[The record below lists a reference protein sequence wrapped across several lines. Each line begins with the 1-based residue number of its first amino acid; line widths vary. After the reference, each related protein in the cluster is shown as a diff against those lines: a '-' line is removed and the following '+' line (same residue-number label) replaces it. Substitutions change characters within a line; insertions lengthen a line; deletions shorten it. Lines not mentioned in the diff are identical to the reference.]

1 MRLRDIARIS
11 FARLIEA
18 GALPH
23 YARAER
29 NGPAVNS
36 DIRSNQKK
44 VPRPAV
50 PALGLYADVVAWRQ
64 AVDFIRAFTAAAVT
78 GPRAQ
83 WQIPAWS
90 GSFGDM
96 PADDL
101 LHHLGAGLA
110 GCGLRPLASTAPSH
124 MACFEAV
131 DSPLVSS
138 LPAPYGRWLEVQE
151 QRSCWKERIDLRLV
165 VCVRARFVPRPDG
178 RFDAFAD
185 IALSGP
191 AIELMRELGTVLDR
205 APSPLALARWLPRPS
220 VQVRPDRLH
229 PSRSCHERAGVRGP
243 HEMKA

>member
-1 MRLRDIARIS
+1 MRLRDIVRIS
-11 FARLIEA
+11 FARLIEV

-29 NGPAVNS
+29 NGPTVHS
-36 DIRSNQKK
+36 DIRPNRKK

-50 PALGLYADVVAWRQ
+50 PALGLYADLVAWRQ
-64 AVDFIRAFTAAAVT
+64 AVDFIRAFTVAAAT

-110 GCGLRPLASTAPSH
+110 GCGLRPLASKAPSH
-124 MACFEAV
+124 MTCFEVV
-131 DSPLVSS
+131 DSPLISN
-138 LPAPYGRWLEVQE
+138 LPAPYGRWLEVHE
-151 QRSCWKERIDLRLV
+151 QRSCWKVRIDLRLV
-165 VCVRARFVPRPDG
+165 VCIRARFVPRPEG
-178 RFDAFAD
+178 RVDAFAD

-191 AIELMRELGTVLDR
+191 AIELMQELGTVLDR
-205 APSPLALARWLPRPS
+205 ARSPLAPARWLPRPTAKL
-220 VQVRPDRLH
+220 VEPRLA
-229 PSRSCHERAGVRGP
+229 RL
-243 HEMKA
+243 

>member
-1 MRLRDIARIS
+1 MRLRDIVRLS

-29 NGPAVNS
+29 TGPTVDS
-36 DIRSNQKK
+36 DGRSNQRKAT
-44 VPRPAV
+44 RPAV
-50 PALGLYADVVAWRQ
+50 PALGLYADLTAWRQ
-64 AVDFIRAFTAAAVT
+64 AMDFIRAFTAAAAT

-90 GSFGDM
+90 GSFGDL

-110 GCGLRPLASTAPSH
+110 GCGLRPLASKAPSH

-131 DSPLVSS
+131 DSPLVSN

-151 QRSCWKERIDLRLV
+151 QRSCWKERIGLRLV

-178 RFDAFAD
+178 RIDGFAD

-191 AIELMRELGTVLDR
+191 AIDLMQELATVLDR
-205 APSPLALARWLPRPS
+205 APSPLALARWLPRPTAKPVEPRS
-220 VQVRPDRLH
+220 ARL
-229 PSRSCHERAGVRGP
+229 
-243 HEMKA
+243 

>member
-1 MRLRDIARIS
+1 MRLRDIVRLS

-23 YARAER
+23 YARAAR
-29 NGPAVNS
+29 NAPTVDS
-36 DIRSNQKK
+36 EIRPNHKR
-44 VPRPAV
+44 VARPAV
-50 PALGLYADVVAWRQ
+50 PALGLYADLTAWRQ
-64 AVDFIRAFTAAAVT
+64 AVDFLRAFTATAAT

-101 LHHLGAGLA
+101 LHHIGAGLA

-124 MACFEAV
+124 MTCFEAV
-131 DSPLVSS
+131 DSPMVSN

-151 QRSCWKERIDLRLV
+151 QRSCWKDRIDLRLV
-165 VCVRARFVPRPDG
+165 VCVRARFVPRPD
-178 RFDAFAD
+178 RRVDAFAD

-191 AIELMRELGTVLDR
+191 AIELMQELGTVLDR
-205 APSPLALARWLPRPS
+205 TPSPLALARWLPRPS
-220 VQVRPDRLH
+220 VKVR
-229 PSRSCHERAGVRGP
+229 SGSS
-243 HEMKA
+243 